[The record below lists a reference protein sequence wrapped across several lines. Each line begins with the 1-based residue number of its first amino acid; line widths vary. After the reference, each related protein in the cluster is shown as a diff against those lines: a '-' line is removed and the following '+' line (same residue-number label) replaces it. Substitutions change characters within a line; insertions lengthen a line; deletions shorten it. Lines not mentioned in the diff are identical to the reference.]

1 MLTKKEQDDLDRHI
15 KEFNASEGRDRQQRA
30 NIAAVSE
37 LPRNTYH
44 NPNTLQEIQDYFKSP
59 AVQVHRGN
67 GYGGTIVLRTLPA
80 KDRMYRKKLLLV

>member
-1 MLTKKEQDDLDRHI
+1 MLSKEEQEDLDRHI

-44 NPNTLQEIQDYFKSP
+44 NPNTLLEIRDYSKSS

-67 GYGGTIVLRTLPA
+67 GHGGAVVLRTLPA
-80 KDRMYRKKLLLV
+80 KDRMYRKKLLLL